1 MERTALQPRKNK
13 EFFDAE
19 LFAIHRAMKAFLER
33 QETGVAYTIFSDSTV
48 AIEQVLTGRA
58 GPGNALARAVVELER
73 PLVERQFSITIR

>member
-13 EFFDAE
+13 GFFDAE
-19 LFAIHRAMKAFLER
+19 LFANEGLSGA
-33 QETGVAYTIFSDSTV
+33 TGVAYTIFSDSTV

-58 GPGNALARAVVELER
+58 GPGKALARAVIELER